1 MRPIIVAAI
10 AGLLVW
16 VVLEL
21 WIQWRASRTVSR
33 ALDRARR
40 PDRHASEPPARLR
53 PESRVVVRVSASEIV
68 CERPDGAVE
77 RVGWADL
84 ETVEI
89 VTTSDGPFAPDVFWV
104 LHGRDGGCAVPQG
117 ATGDRLLLERL
128 QALPGFDNNAV
139 IEAMSSTSRRRFLC
153 WQRRHDG
160 SRA

>member
-1 MRPIIVAAI
+1 
-10 AGLLVW
+10 
-16 VVLEL
+16 
-21 WIQWRASRTVSR
+21 
-33 ALDRARR
+33 
-40 PDRHASEPPARLR
+40 
-53 PESRVVVRVSASEIV
+53 
-68 CERPDGAVE
+68 
-77 RVGWADL
+77 
-84 ETVEI
+84 
-89 VTTSDGPFAPDVFWV
+89 V